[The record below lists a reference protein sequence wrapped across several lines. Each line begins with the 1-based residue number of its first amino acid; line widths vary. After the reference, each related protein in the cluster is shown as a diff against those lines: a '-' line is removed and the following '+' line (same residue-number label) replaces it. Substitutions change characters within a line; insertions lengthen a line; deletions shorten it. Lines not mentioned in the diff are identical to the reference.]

1 MHIEVVDNI
10 FYFTQNIGCN
20 EDVVTG
26 ALATMFYYC
35 PKFTRHFFEEFDKDL
50 MMLKNEYYVETGW
63 RI

>member
-35 PKFTRHFFEEFDKDL
+35 PKFTKEFFKEFENRFDNDKERL
-50 MMLKNEYYVETGW
+50 LC
-63 RI
+63 